1 MSALLTVDGSV
12 TLSLSL
18 SLYSMTGKIEIVF
31 ADVVQAKN
39 GLKKL
44 IRVYIPEGKSF
55 HLLSPL
61 KPSLPPSLPPS
72 RPLSLSLLQ
81 DMIRYLRG

>member
-1 MSALLTVDGSV
+1 MVVLLS
-12 TLSLSL
+12 LSLSL

-55 HLLSPL
+55 HLLS
-61 KPSLPPSLPPS
+61 
-72 RPLSLSLLQ
+72 LL
-81 DMIRYLRG
+81 